1 MKKPDGLPEPG
12 LYEDVPFKDY
22 LAWPAAS
29 NSGLG
34 ILVNKS
40 PAHYKRDRDKGDD
53 GPGTP
58 AQILGK
64 ATHAV
69 VLEPEIFGEQYRA
82 ASMCGFKT
90 GKDDPC
96 KSQGKFLL
104 KDGRSACGTH
114 VKKVNES
121 EVLEDIIVIKPEDV
135 ETVNG
140 CSNAVRLHPAA
151 SELLRSR
158 GPTEVAIIWQ
168 DPATGVWC
176 KGLLDKLSLEFLN
189 VVDYKT
195 TEDASREAFQRSVYT
210 WGYHRQGAFYLRGT
224 DSLGLGINEYVLI
237 AQEKAGP
244 HAVAVYHYPRTGG
257 TLQAGDDYI
266 DPLLKIYAR
275 CVRDN
280 VWPGY
285 SERVEEG
292 HLPHYAW
299 AQMDEELERLNE
311 EARKS

>member
-22 LAWPAAS
+22 LPWPAAS

-40 PAHYKRDRDKGDD
+40 PAHYKRDRDKEDE

-58 AQILGK
+58 AKILGK

-69 VLEPEIFGEQYRA
+69 VLEPGIFGEQYRA

-114 VKKVNES
+114 VKQVDES

-135 ETVNG
+135 EIVNG
-140 CSNAVRLHPAA
+140 CSNAVWEHPAA

-158 GPTEVAIIWQ
+158 GPTEVSIVWQ
-168 DPATGVWC
+168 DDLTGAWC
-176 KGLLDKLSLEFLN
+176 KGRIDKLSEEHATI
-189 VVDYKT
+189 VDYKT
-195 TEDASREAFQRSVYT
+195 TLDASKLVFERSI
-210 WGYHRQGAFYLRGT
+210 WNFGYHRQGAFYLRGMQA
-224 DSLGLGINEYVLI
+224 LGVAIEHYAII
-237 AQEKAGP
+237 AQEKSEP
-244 HAVAVYHYPRTGG
+244 YAVAVYRLSVGP
-257 TLQAGDDYI
+257 LSMGDEYI
-266 DPLLKIYAR
+266 DAVLPIYAK
-275 CVRDN
+275 CVKTDE
-280 VWPGY
+280 WPGY
-285 SERVEEG
+285 PDEAQEI
-292 HLPHYAW
+292 HLPPWAW
-299 AQMDEELERLNE
+299 KRGDDELQELNPERGL
-311 EARKS
+311 